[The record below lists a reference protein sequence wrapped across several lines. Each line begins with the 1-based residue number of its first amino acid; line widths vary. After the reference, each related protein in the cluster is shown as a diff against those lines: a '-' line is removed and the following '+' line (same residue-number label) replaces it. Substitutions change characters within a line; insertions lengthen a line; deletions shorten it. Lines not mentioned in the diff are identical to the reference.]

1 MRLATDDMNS
11 SAILP
16 SSVTGAPFSVRDI
29 CGVHVH
35 GFTLPQLLDW
45 MMKIVQMQQRASVF
59 YANAHAINLA
69 QSHDEFRQALN
80 TAQVVFCDG
89 IGVWLAARWLGHP
102 LPQRFTPPD
111 WIGLLAARCAEQGY
125 PMLLLGAQPG
135 IAQCAAERL
144 MHSTAGLSA
153 SAIHGYFDPHGPDN
167 ARVIDAVNASGARVL
182 LVGMGMPRQELWIQ
196 RNRAQLNANLVLS
209 VGALFDYL
217 AGTVKRG
224 PRWLTD
230 SGFEWLTRLYYE
242 PARLWRRYVLGNP
255 QFLWHV
261 LRQWLRQHA

>member
-1 MRLATDDMNS
+1 MNS
-11 SAILP
+11 SAVLP
-16 SSVTGAPFSVRDI
+16 SSITSTPFSERDI
-29 CGVHVH
+29 CGVRVH
-35 GFTLPQLLDW
+35 GFTQPQLLDW
-45 MMKIVQMQQRASVF
+45 MTKILQSQQRATVF

-69 QSHDEFRQALN
+69 QANPDFRQALN

-89 IGVWLAARWLGHP
+89 VGVRLAARWLGHP

-111 WIGLLAARCAEQGY
+111 WIGLLATRCAEQGHA
-125 PMLLLGAQPG
+125 MMLLGARPG

-144 MHSTAGLSA
+144 VAQAPGLMTTAL
-153 SAIHGYFDPHGPDN
+153 HGYFDRHGPDN
-167 ARVIDAVNASGARVL
+167 ERVIDAVNASGAQVL
-182 LVGMGMPRQELWIQ
+182 LVGMGMPQQELWIQ
-196 RNRAQLNANLVLS
+196 QNRACLNANLVLS

-242 PARLWRRYVLGNP
+242 PARLWRRYILGNP

-261 LRQWLRQHA
+261 MQQWLRQ